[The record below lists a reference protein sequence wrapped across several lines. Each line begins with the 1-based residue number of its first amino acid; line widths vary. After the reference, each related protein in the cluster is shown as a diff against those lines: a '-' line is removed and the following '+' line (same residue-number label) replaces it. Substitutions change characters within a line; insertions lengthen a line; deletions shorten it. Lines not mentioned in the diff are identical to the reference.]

1 MGLSNIAAQVRVK
14 EVEKLRFLLLRSLI
28 TSVFLHVG
36 VLMLGVSNFWLSK
49 ISPETEPIEVAVIEL
64 PPTEQ
69 KPVQSPDAEKISSGG
84 GGGGRKLDQLLKSAV
99 VLANNSRPSQP
110 SVKLKQQ
117 TSPSI
122 PKTIP
127 QTQPVEAVE
136 NHIKPQPIS
145 PVRTSTPVITQ
156 QPESQSTEVSKPE
169 IAVKP
174 DGDASLV
181 PTPPALTPKSSLP
194 FSSDRWRSLLAEARN
209 NLSPTNTT
217 TTGNQS
223 ISNNAGIGTP
233 TSNNITGTGS
243 GSGTGNSIGNGS
255 GTGNSIG
262 NGSGTG
268 NGIGNGSGTGN
279 GIGSGSGT
287 GNFGNEKPPEE
298 QKIAVAPAPKTP
310 PVPTT
315 NSKLNPA
322 DCQECKIKYPES
334 ARRRGI
340 EGNPEVS
347 VDYNDKGIV
356 TKVILRRSSGS
367 EELDNALIEQ
377 AKNFQLK
384 PSEGGRTGVRVLAN
398 FAIQG
403 SRRYRQLR
411 DRQTSRQRQRENS
424 QSNSNQTETKPAK
437 SSLQN
442 PTADSSPDI
451 QRRQNLER
459 TLNNDAT
466 PHRRLNSDHSQTKP
480 KKRPS
485 GESSSNLEEK
495 PPVHRRLRLN
505 KLKPRPTEERP
516 TEEASNKFRRLREAL
531 NRNQPANT
539 PAQEQPVSSD

>member
-14 EVEKLRFLLLRSLI
+14 EVEQLKFLLLRSLI
-28 TSVFLHVG
+28 ASVFLHVG
-36 VLMLGVSNFWLSK
+36 VLMLDVSNFWLSK

-64 PPTEQ
+64 PPTE
-69 KPVQSPDAEKISSGG
+69 KTPAKSPEAEKISGGTGG
-84 GGGGRKLDQLLKSAV
+84 GGQKLDQFLKSAV
-99 VLANNSRPSQP
+99 VLANNSPPSQP

-117 TSPSI
+117 SSPS
-122 PKTIP
+122 IP
-127 QTQPVEAVE
+127 QTQPVEAAE
-136 NHIKPQPIS
+136 NNIKPQPIS
-145 PVRTSTPVITQ
+145 PARTSTPVIPQ
-156 QPESQSTEVSKPE
+156 QPESQTEVSKPE

-174 DGDASLV
+174 DADASLV

-217 TTGNQS
+217 ATGNHS
-223 ISNNAGIGTP
+223 IRDNAGIGTP
-233 TSNNITGTGS
+233 TSNNITGRGSGSGTGNGTGS
-243 GSGTGNSIGNGS
+243 GSGTGN
-255 GTGNSIG
+255 GTGS
-262 NGSGTG
+262 GSGTG
-268 NGIGNGSGTGN
+268 NGIGNGSGD
-279 GIGSGSGT
+279 
-287 GNFGNEKPPEE
+287 GNFGNVKSPEE
-298 QKIAVAPAPKTP
+298 QKIAVAPAPKAP
-310 PVPTT
+310 PVAIT

-322 DCQECKIKYPES
+322 DCQECKIKYPDS

-356 TKVILRRSSGS
+356 TKVVLSRSSGS

-424 QSNSNQTETKPAK
+424 QSNSNQTEAKPAK

-451 QRRQNLER
+451 QRRQNQER
-459 TLNNDAT
+459 TINNDVT
-466 PHRRLNSDHSQTKP
+466 PQRRLNSDHSPTKP
-480 KKRPS
+480 KKRRS
-485 GESSSNLEEK
+485 VESSNSKEK
-495 PPVHRRLRLN
+495 PSVHRRLRLN
-505 KLKPRPTEERP
+505 KLKPRPTEKRP
-516 TEEASNKFRRLREAL
+516 TEDTPNKFRRLREAL

-539 PAQEQPVSSD
+539 PTQEQSVSSDNN